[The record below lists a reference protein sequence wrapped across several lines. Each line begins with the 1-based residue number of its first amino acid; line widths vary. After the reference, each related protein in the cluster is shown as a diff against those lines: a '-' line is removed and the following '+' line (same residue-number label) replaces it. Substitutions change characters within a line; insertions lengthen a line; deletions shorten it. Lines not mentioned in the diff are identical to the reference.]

1 MSGSVNKV
9 ILVGHLGKDPES
21 RFSQDGAKIISFS
34 IATGESWKD
43 KQTGERRD
51 KTEWSNVVI
60 FNPHL
65 ADIAEKYLH
74 KGSKVY
80 VEGKIQ
86 TRKWTDKQGQER
98 YSTEVVLPQF
108 GGEITLLDSKNE
120 NQNSGYVD
128 PSFAQQSSVSNYQP
142 SSTTT
147 TSSYN
152 SSSSIPKDNRPIGMS
167 QFGITQPASTAT
179 YQSNSA
185 PKLEEI
191 NDDIP
196 F

>member
-51 KTEWSNVVI
+51 KTEWSNVVV

-108 GGEITLLDSKNE
+108 GGEITLLDRKEE

-128 PSFAQQSSVSNYQP
+128 PSFAQQSSYQP

-152 SSSSIPKDNRPIGMS
+152 S
-167 QFGITQPASTAT
+167 ASTAT
-179 YQSNSA
+179 YQSDSVV
-185 PKLEEI
+185 KFDDL